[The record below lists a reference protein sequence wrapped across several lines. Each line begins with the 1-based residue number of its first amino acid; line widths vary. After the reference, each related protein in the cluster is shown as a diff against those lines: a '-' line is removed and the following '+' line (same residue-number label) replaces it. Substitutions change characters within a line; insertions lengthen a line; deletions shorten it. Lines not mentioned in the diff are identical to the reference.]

1 MESQKMYELTLMTS
15 SAPYEAVLGDQI
27 DCSSSAV
34 RQPRWILNQLC
45 DADLQ
50 VNANKFDRLRTSIEC
65 LEVLTNKRPQSNKAQ
80 T

>member
-1 MESQKMYELTLMTS
+1 MEIADSPRQSNCQELD
-15 SAPYEAVLGDQI
+15 DQI
-27 DCSSSAV
+27 DCSNSAV
-34 RQPRWILNQLC
+34 RQPRCILKQLC

-50 VNANKFDRLRTSIEC
+50 VNADKFDVLRTSIEC